1 MGKRK
6 RTAAVAAVL
15 LPLLGATAAAIAQ
28 TNGEPKIESV
38 EASIV
43 WTHISG
49 AFRVCENSAGVEFVE
64 EKNLVLTGVSTG
76 HPRLSGVAIARTPRL
91 FYELETNAGW
101 DQGTLRIRDPNT
113 NRVKVKARFFESSIA
128 EIFVGSL
135 VGRVRGYGTLVAIWR
150 TTGQENGALTSQ
162 IGGEAPD
169 GRMPAVIASGRCT
182 GPFQAYDADIPAPGA
197 RAQRGSE
204 MRMGPR
210 FAR

>member
-76 HPRLSGVAIARTPRL
+76 HPRLSGWRL
-91 FYELETNAGW
+91 RE
-101 DQGTLRIRDPNT
+101 R
-113 NRVKVKARFFESSIA
+113 
-128 EIFVGSL
+128 
-135 VGRVRGYGTLVAIWR
+135 
-150 TTGQENGALTSQ
+150 
-162 IGGEAPD
+162 
-169 GRMPAVIASGRCT
+169 
-182 GPFQAYDADIPAPGA
+182 
-197 RAQRGSE
+197 RGSSTSS
-204 MRMGPR
+204 RPTLAGIR
-210 FAR
+210 AR